1 MKKESFQ
8 AMLQYNL
15 LSHQIELTGFIR
27 QKKKQTQ
34 FTLCQNLAHKIR

>member
-27 QKKKQTQ
+27 QKKTDSIH
-34 FTLCQNLAHKIR
+34 TLSKPCS